1 MELYL
6 LYLPVSY
13 EELST
18 FLYGKNEVTID
29 DFKKEPF
36 LEPIDNQDVNK
47 NVYDFEY
54 SKGKNKV
61 NDIVYNI
68 KYNEEQ
74 LKHVSDDLC
83 CWWCCHT
90 FEGQPLGCPIK
101 YIDTTN
107 TFVCRGIFCG
117 FSCAMS
123 YGSKEKGNYNT
134 SLLNLLYRNTY
145 EIKWTQ
151 PVNICKAG
159 PKEVLKKFGG
169 PLDIKDYRETQD
181 KYSKHKYLIYKMPTI
196 YMNEQIHLQ
205 IEHGQDYK
213 QKSKITS
220 KFDDITIKRSKARI
234 LLQSQENFNKNN
246 TITEKLKNS
255 KKK

>member
-1 MELYL
+1 MELYVL
-6 LYLPVSY
+6 CLPVSY

-18 FLYGKNEVTID
+18 FLHGKPQLTID
-29 DFKKEPF
+29 DFKNEPF
-36 LEPIDNQDVNK
+36 LENTYVNKEHTNK

-54 SKGKNKV
+54 SKGKNV
-61 NDIVYNI
+61 INDIVYNI
-68 KYNEEQ
+68 KYNEEP
-74 LKHVSDDLC
+74 VSDDLC

-90 FEGQPLGCPIK
+90 FEGRPLGYPIK

-123 YGSKEKGNYNT
+123 YGSKEKCNYNT
-134 SLLNLLYRNTY
+134 SLLKLLYRNTY

-151 PVNICKAG
+151 AVNICKAG

-169 PLDIKDYRETQD
+169 PIDIKDYRETQN
-181 KYSKHKYLIYKMPTI
+181 KHMYLIYKMPTI

-205 IEHGQDYK
+205 IKHGQNCNPRD
-213 QKSKITS
+213 KIKS
-220 KFDDITIKRSKARI
+220 KFDETTIKQSKARI

-255 KKK
+255 KNKK